1 MNESLVKG
9 RLYQLEDHEITWA
22 GDCPWTGSFCV
33 GTESGEVLFYED
45 SGLGRSLALSE
56 KIAED
61 AINGAAF
68 FGDFMGIS
76 TRSEIILCRRSPGVK
91 FGIIVREQGGAH
103 GILATPGGQ
112 FLAPMGTAGLFCI
125 DVSEDQTPR
134 AWIDHA
140 NGVQHNYYSLRYL
153 SAFQGRAILVCAAR
167 NDGLLTIQFD
177 KHTVDDKITGLTA
190 PNIDV
195 IDVCSL
201 GSPQWPCAVA
211 ALCHDRTLIFVRNV
225 LAFEPPQTL
234 RFDGFQGTPYSIL
247 SAQGHVFVL
256 TSREI
261 IVLPHLGTRYLS
273 GEQLDRPIQYR
284 HKATAAVDAFIHDA
298 KELMII
304 TDDGIDFF
312 DISKLVNGS
321 PETAGV
327 HEPPDVLMW
336 DELFEAPSLVTTP
349 WNGLV
354 A

>member
-1 MNESLVKG
+1 MNESIVKG
-9 RLYQLEDHEITWA
+9 RLFQLDDHEITWA

-33 GTESGEVLFYED
+33 GTESGELSFYEE
-45 SGLGRSLALSE
+45 SGLGRSLVVSE
-56 KIAED
+56 KVAED

-76 TRSEIILCRRSPGVK
+76 TRSEINLCRRNPGSK
-91 FGIIVREQGGAH
+91 LDIIVREPRGAH

-112 FLAPMGTAGLFCI
+112 FLAPMGTAGLFCV
-125 DVSEDQTPR
+125 DVSEDQSPR

-140 NGVQHNYYSLRYL
+140 NGTQHNYYSLRYL
-153 SAFQGRAILVCAAR
+153 CSFRGRATLVCAAR

-177 KHTVDDKITGLTA
+177 KRAVDDKIMGLTA
-190 PNIDV
+190 PNIDFV
-195 IDVCSL
+195 DVCSL
-201 GSPQWPCAVA
+201 GSAQWPCAVA

-225 LAFEPPQTL
+225 VTFEQPKML
-234 RFDGFQGTPYSIL
+234 RFDGFRGTPYSIL

-261 IVLPHLGTRYLS
+261 IVLPHLGSLYLS

-284 HKATAAVDAFIHDA
+284 HKAVVAVDAFIHDA

-304 TDDGIDFF
+304 TDDGVDSF
-312 DISKLVNGS
+312 DISKLINGS
-321 PETAGV
+321 GETAGV
-327 HEPPDVLMW
+327 HAPPDVLIW
-336 DELFEAPSLVTTP
+336 DELFERPSPVTTH
-349 WNGLV
+349 WNVLV